1 MRIGQ
6 EKFMGNWAAGLIATG
21 LEAITSNKDKN
32 GGVFI
37 ATLSSVLR
45 YPIKA
50 IAAFI
55 VAPFLAFRIAALAK
69 NPIRRLI
76 AGTGL
81 VFAVFFAW
89 AAGTFLGTMVGA
101 IFVGSKFGLLVGL
114 GFILGTTVSITLSI
128 VFSILV
134 LNTTAWAFLHLS
146 SEEVI
151 SYLKSISE

>member
-1 MRIGQ
+1 
-6 EKFMGNWAAGLIATG
+6 MGSWAAGLIANG
-21 LEAITSNKDKN
+21 LEAITSSKDKN
-32 GGVFI
+32 GGALF

-55 VAPFLAFRIAALAK
+55 LAPFLAFRIAALAK

-81 VFAVFFAW
+81 VLAIFLAW
-89 AAGTFLGTMVGA
+89 AAGTFLGTMIGA
-101 IFVGSKFGLLVGL
+101 LFVGSKFGFVVGA
-114 GFILGTTVSITLSI
+114 GFLLGTAVSVTLS
-128 VFSILV
+128 VAFSILV